1 MVKEY
6 LRYMDLFG
14 TKCCFYSEQKLKLYT
29 PLGGFISIISIAT
42 AILIFVF
49 ISLSSFKRE
58 NPNIITSSII
68 DEGHKIKFNEEKI
81 YIPWKI
87 QNNKNNF
94 NYSNILFPTIK
105 YYSRENKNDIIKS
118 KKLSYKFCNQT
129 SIVNIQN
136 NILID
141 TSIDDLY
148 CIDMD
153 DLLMGGSWSSDY
165 LYYIQFD
172 LYSCPNNTNC
182 ITNNDI
188 YLNNIENYLEFVFY
202 YPTLRFHEKKYKQPF
217 EIKYNKNSIILNK
230 NISKFNQIFL
240 RKIILKDNVGI
251 FHHKEKIY
259 KSWECSNIN
268 QDFILVNDKNQKL
281 FSLEIYVEQS
291 TKYYNRSY
299 NNIIFI
305 LAECLP
311 IISLIHNILKLIAKI
326 FKLASINR
334 KMTEL
339 LFENLTEKPNKFQS
353 YIKDIKSK
361 KTLTNKILLNK
372 NKNLGNNNNKNINKN
387 TEENNIISM
396 TNKDNSRNINNYSN
410 VTLINKI
417 YLGKNNN
424 NLESILNTD
433 DKALRKSSNNYNND
447 EGRLIDLKINSINL
461 NNLVKNSEKS
471 LNQQSFKKKKKF
483 ISNRL
488 FPHRYYLCT
497 IFTKNID
504 LTKHPF
510 CMSKKYIKVYYFL
523 CQLFDISSYCIL
535 QKEFNIVKNF
545 IFDEKKIQL
554 IEQKSKINVN
564 DQYFMRDMND
574 CIIKNKFHILGINN
588 IKKKNEVTNDT
599 IIKK

>member
-1 MVKEY
+1 MIKEY

-217 EIKYNKNSIILNK
+217 EIKYDKNSIILNK

-281 FSLEIYVEQS
+281 FSLEIYVEPS

-311 IISLIHNILKLIAKI
+311 IISLLHNILKLIAKI

-372 NKNLGNNNNKNINKN
+372 NKNLGNNNKNINKN

-396 TNKDNSRNINNYSN
+396 TNKDNSMNINNYSN

-424 NLESILNTD
+424 NLESVLNTD

>member
-87 QNNKNNF
+87 QNSKNNF
-94 NYSNILFPTIK
+94 NYSNVLFPTIN

-217 EIKYNKNSIILNK
+217 EIKYDKNSIILNK

-240 RKIILKDNVGI
+240 HKIILKDNVGI

-259 KSWECSNIN
+259 KSWESSNIN

-372 NKNLGNNNNKNINKN
+372 NKNLGNNNKNISKN

-424 NLESILNTD
+424 NLESVLNTD

>member
-29 PLGGFISIISIAT
+29 PLGGIISIISVTA
-42 AILIFVF
+42 AILIFIF

-58 NPNIITSSII
+58 TPNIITSSII
-68 DEGHKIKFNEEKI
+68 DEEQKIKFNEEKI

-87 QNNKNNF
+87 TYNKNNF
-94 NYSNILFPTIK
+94 NFSNKLFPTIK
-105 YYSRENKNDIIKS
+105 YYSRENKDDTIKT
-118 KKLSYKFCNQT
+118 KNLSYTFCNKT
-129 SIVNIQN
+129 SMSNIQKQ
-136 NILID
+136 ILMD
-141 TSIDDLY
+141 TSLDELY

-153 DLLMGGSWSSDY
+153 DILIGGSWSSDY
-165 LYYIQFD
+165 LYFIQFD
-172 LYSCPNNTNC
+172 LYACSDNLNC
-182 ITNNDI
+182 NNDNDV
-188 YLNNIENYLEFVFY
+188 YFKNGENYLEIIFY
-202 YPTLRFHEKKYKQPF
+202 YPTLRFHKKKFKEPF
-217 EIKYNKNSIILNK
+217 EIKYDKNYVILNK
-230 NISKFNQIFL
+230 NISKINQL
-240 RKIILKDNVGI
+240 YMRKIILEDNVGI
-251 FHHKEKIY
+251 FYHQEKIY
-259 KSWECSNIN
+259 KSWECSNIE
-268 QDFILVNDKNQKL
+268 QDFIFVNDKNPKL

-291 TKYYNRSY
+291 IKYYYRTY

-311 IISLIHNILKLIAKI
+311 IIFFIHNILKIIAKI

-339 LFENLTEKPNKFQS
+339 LFENLTEKPNNFQS

-361 KTLTNKILLNK
+361 KTLTNKILLSK
-372 NKNLGNNNNKNINKN
+372 NKNLNNNNKNNNKN

-417 YLGKNNN
+417 YLSKNNN
-424 NLESILNTD
+424 NLESVLNND
-433 DKALRKSSNNYNND
+433 DKALGKNSNNYNND
-447 EGRLIDLKINSINL
+447 EGRLIDMKINSINL
-461 NNLVKNSEKS
+461 NNLMKNSEKS
-471 LNQQSFKKKKKF
+471 LKQKTFKKNKKF

-523 CQLFDISSYCIL
+523 CQLFDISSYAIL

-588 IKKKNEVTNDT
+588 IKKKNEVINDT
-599 IIKK
+599 TNKK